1 MMDSVSGSG
10 GLRGRRVALP
20 ESRELDLLE
29 RMLRDRGAQTL
40 RCPLVSIIDAPD
52 QAPVKDWLGRLCAGR
67 MDDLVLFTGEGVRR
81 LSEAA
86 ARAGCHD
93 AFVAAL
99 GGVRKIT
106 RGPKPVRVLRE
117 LGLGTDIAAPLPTT
131 EGIIEALGQLELDGR
146 TVAVQL
152 YGDEPNAPLQDYLRA
167 RGAAVDPVA
176 PYVYASAADTG
187 EVRRLIDV
195 LISREVDAIAF
206 TAQTQVERLL
216 RVARRE
222 RLEQPLRQA
231 FDQVV
236 VAAIGPLVRDA
247 LLREGIVAQVTPPR
261 LYFMKPMIRALDAHF
276 SAGAARG

>member
-1 MMDSVSGSG
+1 MMDSVPASG

-29 RMLRDRGAQTL
+29 RMLRERGASTL

-52 QAPVKDWLGRLCAGR
+52 QASVRDWLGRFCAGR
-67 MDDLVLFTGEGVRR
+67 MDDLILFTGEGVRR
-81 LSEAA
+81 LAEAA

-93 AFVAAL
+93 PFVTAL
-99 GGVRKIT
+99 GRVRKIT

-131 EGIIEALGQLELDGR
+131 EGIIQALEALDLEDR

-152 YGDEPNAPLQDYLRA
+152 YGDEPNAPLQDYLRS
-167 RGAAVDPVA
+167 RGARADAVA
-176 PYVYASAADTG
+176 PYLYASAAETSD
-187 EVRRLIDV
+187 VRRLIDV
-195 LISREVDAIAF
+195 LIAREVDAIAF

-231 FDQVV
+231 FEQVV

-247 LLREGIVAQVTPPR
+247 LLRESITAQVTPPR
-261 LYFMKPMIRALDAHF
+261 LYFMKPMIRALDAYF
-276 SAGAARG
+276 SARAPS